1 VTGQPESINGP
12 WLYQAVVYTSPAP
25 GDTNVFAAADVAV
38 ANSREEAEAIFRAR
52 IAARKHPFEFLKDPP
67 NVHVQVHPMVPV
79 YVHQAAG
86 QETIYRLTLTAL
98 SEEELVRLEQIPDW
112 RNRWKVS

>member
-1 VTGQPESINGP
+1 MTALPESIKGP

-25 GDTNVFAAADVAV
+25 EDTNLFATAAV
-38 ANSREEAEAIFRAR
+38 AIATSREEAEAIFRAR
-52 IAARKHPFEFLKDPP
+52 IAARQHPFELLKDPLP
-67 NVHVQVHPMVPV
+67 NVQVHPLVPV

-98 SEEELVRLEQIPDW
+98 SEAELERLAQIPDW
-112 RNRWKVS
+112 RSRWQVS